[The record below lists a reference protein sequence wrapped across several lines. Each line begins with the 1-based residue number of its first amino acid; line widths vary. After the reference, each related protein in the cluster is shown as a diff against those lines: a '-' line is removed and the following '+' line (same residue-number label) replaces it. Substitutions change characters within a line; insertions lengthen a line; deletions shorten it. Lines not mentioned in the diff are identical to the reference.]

1 MVGRMS
7 LPSDADDDAQR
18 LQNYLMQCT
27 SRDIAAACQAVEA
40 QLQTVGG
47 EHVRDF
53 YRLCFPILLR
63 KIFGFEDS
71 GVAAQPASSA
81 GGWLAQASIPG
92 NEAASQRLIALL
104 SPRGS
109 LFSSL
114 LAVDKE
120 NFVRYVFPMERLPE
134 WVRKLLSQEK
144 GAHILCQVSALFK
157 SRIMEDANGCMQVRL
172 LHLCVGLVQVMVRTH
187 TYLRYHGEQ

>member
-7 LPSDADDDAQR
+7 LPSDADDDAQKLR
-18 LQNYLMQCT
+18 NYLMQCT
-27 SRDIAAACQAVEA
+27 DISAACQAVEA

-71 GVAAQPASSA
+71 TVAAQPASSA
-81 GGWLAQASIPG
+81 GGWLAVASAPG
-92 NEAASQRLIALL
+92 NEAAARALIALL

-144 GAHILCQVSALFK
+144 GAQILCQVSGLFR
-157 SRIMEDANGCMQVRL
+157 SRIMEDANGRMQVRL
-172 LHLCVGLVQVMVRTH
+172 VFLFNTRDHCCKYSLVLISLI
-187 TYLRYHGEQ
+187 YEEA